1 VTRAHLGDFLMTIP
15 CLMLARKTLANARLT
30 TVVQPR
36 YLDQVDYS
44 DIVDVATPEPDEKL
58 PFLAQL
64 TFWLRRFREKGY
76 DAVVFHRITRADF
89 PAIVAAFL
97 VGIPYRVGGADKGTS
112 GLLTDLYSPKS
123 REHIVDYHL
132 NLVRCWLELGPEDGA
147 KVWPRVVGDTGA
159 SVPGYDIVIAPFAQH
174 TKIWSIEAW
183 HQLLSQL
190 VGRGLRIALSATP
203 AFARQSAEILERF
216 PQVDNLSETTGT
228 LRDLFATVRRARLLI
243 AVDTG
248 IRHVA
253 AAVGTPCV
261 TLGQGREHLTIQ
273 GPYVTTE
280 RYLIHPVPCAPCGAE
295 PCPLG
300 HLQCVRGITVA
311 EVLQAIDD
319 LATKF
324 SIFAEKQK
332 FPER

>member
-1 VTRAHLGDFLMTIP
+1 MTIP
-15 CLMLARKTLANARLT
+15 CLMLARKTLVDARLT

-36 YLDQVDYS
+36 YLDQIDYS
-44 DIVDVATPEPDEKL
+44 DIVNFAVPEPDEKL

-64 TFWLRRFREKGY
+64 TFWLRRFHEKGY

-97 VGIPYRVGGADKGTS
+97 AGIPYRVGGADKGTS
-112 GLLTDLYSPKS
+112 GLLTDLYSPGG

-132 NLVRCWLELGPEDGA
+132 NLVRTWLELGREEGA
-147 KVWPRVVGDTGA
+147 KVWPRVVDDAEST
-159 SVPGYDIVIAPFAQH
+159 VPGYDIVIAPFAQH
-174 TKIWSIEAW
+174 TKIWATEAW
-183 HQLLSQL
+183 HQLLSHL
-190 VGRGLRIALSATP
+190 AGRGLRIALSATP

-216 PQVDNLSETTGT
+216 PQIDDLSETTGT
-228 LRDLFATVRRARLLI
+228 LRDLFATVRRARLLV

-273 GPYVTTE
+273 GPYVATE

-300 HLQCVRGITVA
+300 HLQCVRGITVE
-311 EVLQAIDD
+311 EVLQAVDD
-319 LATKF
+319 LASEF

-332 FPER
+332 FPRR